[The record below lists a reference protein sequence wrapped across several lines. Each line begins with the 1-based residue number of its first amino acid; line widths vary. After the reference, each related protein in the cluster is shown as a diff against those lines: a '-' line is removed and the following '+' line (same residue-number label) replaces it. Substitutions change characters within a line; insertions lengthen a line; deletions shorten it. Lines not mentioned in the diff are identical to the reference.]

1 MEFINFCQALG
12 IVINTPPPLGVWRR
26 YPTVD
31 HPRKRNGAVK
41 WMGDHGFAQNHALD
55 TEVSVWKDDKVTEGA
70 KRDFQK
76 LANEAEMERLRMQKQ
91 AADRAATILKQCQFG
106 KHEYLKAKGFDDE
119 EGNIWAFD
127 GKQFLIIPMRV
138 DGHLVGLQIIDNEGT
153 KKFLYGQR
161 TAGAEFCFDNKGLH
175 ILCEGYATGLSIRK
189 ALKNMKKRYTIHVCF
204 SAGNMKKIASTIQ
217 GVGLIVADNDESGTG
232 ERTAKEIGWP
242 YWMSDV
248 VGEDFNDA
256 HQRLGLFKVSYALA
270 RMVDTSVALSR

>member
-76 LANEAEMERLRMQKQ
+76 LANEAEMERLRMQKN
-91 AADRAATILKQCQFG
+91 AADKAATILKQCQFG